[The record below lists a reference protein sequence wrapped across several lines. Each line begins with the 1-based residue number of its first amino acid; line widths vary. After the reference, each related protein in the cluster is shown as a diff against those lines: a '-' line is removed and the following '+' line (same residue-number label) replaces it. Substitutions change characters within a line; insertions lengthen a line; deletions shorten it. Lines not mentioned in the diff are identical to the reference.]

1 MQEKLEN
8 SFYRAFEISD
18 TSKICIL
25 CAILIILTAT
35 TIGSSHYFSEA
46 LSVQFP
52 YNRVNLLWHWIPF
65 HYTYTEKSVLLL
77 FYHGGNR

>member
-1 MQEKLEN
+1 M
-8 SFYRAFEISD
+8 
-18 TSKICIL
+18 KICTL
-25 CAILIILTAT
+25 FAILIILTAT
-35 TIGSSHYFSEA
+35 TFGSSHYFSEA
-46 LSVQFP
+46 LSVQFT